1 MKLAFL
7 SSILIHIFFLKFI
20 SVSMLSVWGVEWA
33 PCRRLPVT
41 QSALSSLPYK
51 DVSCAGVLRPP
62 QCPPCPSCATPM
74 AMGSPVS
81 VTRPGYTNV
90 SLTSSPTSSPRL
102 AAKEGTDSSARS
114 TPPTS
119 TTGWTEGQPGRCW
132 PQLVGHQHLTLYTFV
147 QISLN

>member
-1 MKLAFL
+1 MKLNSFKL
-7 SSILIHIFFLKFI
+7 HFYSYIFFNI
-20 SVSMLSVWGVEWA
+20 HLSFNVVWGVEWG